1 MSVTTRGRRSALA
14 GSILGVA
21 LGLGAAC
28 FSGTFLAG
36 QPCSSDADC
45 GPELRC
51 EEGRCG
57 GATGSAE
64 GDGHEA
70 CEDVDPA
77 CESFFEC
84 AASRPCAKDPV
95 GDFWKID
102 TSGCMMPEGVNCVAG

>member
-1 MSVTTRGRRSALA
+1 M
-14 GSILGVA
+14 
-21 LGLGAAC
+21 GA
-28 FSGTFLAG
+28 
-36 QPCSSDADC
+36 SSC
-45 GPELRC
+45 TPPEVKAC
-51 EEGRCG
+51 EEFVDALRECTDRNG

-70 CEDVDPA
+70 CEDVDTA